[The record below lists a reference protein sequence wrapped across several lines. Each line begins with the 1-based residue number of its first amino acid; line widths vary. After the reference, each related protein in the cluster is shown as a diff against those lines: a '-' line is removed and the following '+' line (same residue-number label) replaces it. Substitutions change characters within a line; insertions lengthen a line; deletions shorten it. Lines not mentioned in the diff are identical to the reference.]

1 MGAADDSIRAEVS
14 PALWPGEN
22 ILYTGWTQRPTQS
35 DVVYLMASTPFRTF
49 FVEGRFGLTSLV
61 VHPGGERFAIEH
73 RMLTAVVEQS
83 LVLGSLLRLEVHG
96 QEPRGLQLA
105 PQKVATGCDGLG
117 AWTGTFLPWLRRHA
131 QQGTFRTPEGQQH
144 AAAELTQMAADSAAL
159 RQRFAADA
167 ARIEAQKPVRWPWIP
182 AFLFLLAGAFG
193 VFTLIRFSGQ
203 IEQSEGYV
211 ARLEKDIAK
220 AKDTPAKKRTSE
232 QNTLLDQADERR
244 ASAKDGLATGETNR
258 IAGIGFMGGGFSLA
272 IGCFVLASRLTKKK
286 RAAAAPA

>member
-14 PALWPGEN
+14 PALWPGET
-22 ILYTGWTQRPTQS
+22 ILYTAWTQRPGK
-35 DVVYLMASTPFRTF
+35 DEIVYLMASTVHRTF

-61 VHPGGERFAIEH
+61 VQSGGERFAIEH
-73 RMLTAVVEQS
+73 RMLTAVVEEP
-83 LVLGSLLRLEVHG
+83 LVLGTLLRLEVHG
-96 QEPRGLQLA
+96 QEPRGFFLA
-105 PQKVATGCDGLG
+105 PHKIATGCDGLG
-117 AWTGTFLPWLRRHA
+117 AWIGTFLPWLRRHA

-144 AAAELTQMAADSAAL
+144 AAAELTQMASESAAL

-203 IEQSEGYV
+203 IEKSEGYV
-211 ARLEKDIAK
+211 ASLEKDIAK

-232 QNTLLDQADERR
+232 QNTLLEQADERR
-244 ASAKDGLATGETNR
+244 ASAKDGLATSETNR
-258 IAGIGFMGGGFSLA
+258 LAGIAFVGGGFGLA

-286 RAAAAPA
+286 RAAAPA